1 MAHITNLSSQALVVN
16 GKDDNGVIVQAF
28 LTPRMKKEGDEEV
41 IDKRSEMDVP
51 DKIAKAWSKKTTV
64 SHMIRAGE
72 IKVTYGDAEVA
83 SDDLLERIA
92 TITDPDELEAMA
104 ADETRQPVI
113 EALVTR
119 LGKIS

>member
-92 TITDPDELEAMA
+92 TITDPDEL
-104 ADETRQPVI
+104 
-113 EALVTR
+113 
-119 LGKIS
+119 